1 MGKIRSKIS
10 RSLNVNVDWK
20 TFQNYPLEFGF
31 INCDWEIELNYYKNL
46 ETKETES
53 LKDSGTAKETIER
66 YPYEDKIPKE
76 ETTQEPQVSLLEIV
90 ISNCLY

>member
-1 MGKIRSKIS
+1 MDRIRSKIWK
-10 RSLNVNVDWK
+10 SLNVDWK

-53 LKDSGTAKETIER
+53 LKDSGTAKETIEW